1 MTAKDETTFH
11 PDAPFGRLEQVLIAE
26 YLKKRGYDQEA
37 VGALPPAERDALLK
51 DASVYASSKLCEF
64 ESRSH
69 FVHEL
74 HDAIGDVPKK
84 GKA

>member
-1 MTAKDETTFH
+1 MTET
-11 PDAPFGRLEQVLIAE
+11 PLGQLERSLIDE
-26 YLKKRGYDQEA
+26 YLRARGHDPHA
-37 VGALPPAERDALLK
+37 LSALPAPEREALLK
-51 DASVYASSKLCEF
+51 DASVYASSKLCEV

-74 HDAIGDVPKK
+74 HDAIGDVPKA